1 MGCARTLP
9 TEPYHQTIGA
19 GWFHQ
24 WLQLSWDRAH
34 VPKAADDR
42 VRPLREGS
50 RTGSQ
55 KRWWKAESWGTI
67 HLWIFGASGWNIDD
81 CSQPARACESW
92 GPEGRWVAEEYAKGA
107 WGERALQEEGEE
119 GGPLS
124 ASVAE
129 IDRPRSQLDHE
140 ANFCPA
146 SDRAVQRDL
155 FPLPIPTVGSSRL
168 KSELSRK
175 SQQRLGKALNK
186 EAMVQ
191 QCVIA
196 LNDLYAGGVS
206 SPFSFHDRASTAQ
219 EAVLSHVRNSVQ
231 CLGPPPEG
239 LSRSEALLQLRA
251 FDGYGESQCPCNV
264 KSYQPDLLSL
274 PVCGNHAVPL
284 AELIGDSGGNIVG
297 DFCRSR
303 LRGRNDACE
312 ELERS
317 GVKQPYCDP
326 QLRVP
331 RIYKEFV
338 QRLVD
343 ADLVE
348 LVHEKPVEIVEP
360 FFVGKKDGRLR
371 MVIDCRRSNCW
382 FHTPDRT
389 HLCTA
394 EALSRIDL
402 DEGQQLH
409 ISTADLKDAFYHFQL
424 PEELR
429 CYFGMRPIF
438 CEQPSC
444 SQSQSIP
451 RSKLYPRLKVLP
463 MGWNHALFWCQA
475 IHQHVVQ
482 QAGATIDTCL
492 EDKAIA
498 PASSMFHIEYVDNF
512 IVLGTSKAQVDE
524 VAAAGVKALRDKGL
538 VVHEEES
545 SHGKIKVL
553 GWEFED
559 TKLRP
564 LSHRVWR
571 VKLAMERLLEVGRVS
586 GRQLEKVVGHASFIC
601 LGRREGLSVFGE
613 TYTFIH
619 RHYWSPHRI
628 WSSVRRELQI
638 FCGILP
644 LLWRDLSSPWC
655 AEVTATDAST
665 WGLGATTAV
674 FPQHEVKDLGS
685 FSERWR
691 FEHESYRKPR
701 ASTMGAAVCGEGE
714 ESEVFNWAATNEHN
728 PSNLEPISFFAK
740 KSIDKKF
747 RNLTLDTVLKPWK
760 VVGRYKWKRQ
770 EPMPVLEGRA
780 ALYAVK
786 HALRDVNHFHKR
798 HLLLS
803 DSISAVCALDRGR
816 GKSFRLRRVTQ
827 QVAALSLCSGCSFHY
842 RWLPSEWNPSD
853 APSRGSRFPVPL
865 SVLAAHGHPPVDP
878 PAEPTK
884 EEVKTTAGKGNT
896 ETKREKQSSD
906 LDWTI
911 RQTAKNRSQKT
922 AVERGGLAD
931 SSVSGG
937 CVPEEVPGQLEP
949 SEGHYRF
956 EGPEKHEG
964 ECAGP
969 SIVPDAEHHVQRWR
983 RSQSCPVH
991 VSSQFVFQSP
1001 PEVLEA
1007 DGVAFD
1013 QADTSGLEEAG
1024 PSKGSIAVAV
1034 GGRVRPSRVI
1044 FPGGTEREGWWCC
1057 SVSVCTSVLAR
1068 WLGYACRTWSH
1079 RCMDRAEGEPNGL
1092 QFFIRSK
1099 STYPRRLKSTTRLWA
1114 STNPGWGSLQRPL
1127 TGTWICPAEARPRRS
1142 SVAVLSRWK
1151 SSWRRVSTN
1160 WGWKVWEVHIHT
1172 GFVTV
1177 GQVGI
1182 TSTRCAPWQR
1192 SRREEGG
1199 SLLHRSEGTKKAEDS
1214 TNFCEAWRPRSW
1226 WSCSP
1231 LPKESKKRS
1240 LASVEAW
1247 PLSHWKSFPW
1257 DF

>member
-1 MGCARTLP
+1 
-9 TEPYHQTIGA
+9 
-19 GWFHQ
+19 
-24 WLQLSWDRAH
+24 
-34 VPKAADDR
+34 
-42 VRPLREGS
+42 
-50 RTGSQ
+50 
-55 KRWWKAESWGTI
+55 
-67 HLWIFGASGWNIDD
+67 
-81 CSQPARACESW
+81 
-92 GPEGRWVAEEYAKGA
+92 
-107 WGERALQEEGEE
+107 
-119 GGPLS
+119 
-124 ASVAE
+124 
-129 IDRPRSQLDHE
+129 
-140 ANFCPA
+140 
-146 SDRAVQRDL
+146 
-155 FPLPIPTVGSSRL
+155 
-168 KSELSRK
+168 
-175 SQQRLGKALNK
+175 
-186 EAMVQ
+186 
-191 QCVIA
+191 
-196 LNDLYAGGVS
+196 
-206 SPFSFHDRASTAQ
+206 
-219 EAVLSHVRNSVQ
+219 
-231 CLGPPPEG
+231 
-239 LSRSEALLQLRA
+239 
-251 FDGYGESQCPCNV
+251 
-264 KSYQPDLLSL
+264 
-274 PVCGNHAVPL
+274 
-284 AELIGDSGGNIVG
+284 
-297 DFCRSR
+297 
-303 LRGRNDACE
+303 
-312 ELERS
+312 
-317 GVKQPYCDP
+317 
-326 QLRVP
+326 
-331 RIYKEFV
+331 
-338 QRLVD
+338 
-343 ADLVE
+343 
-348 LVHEKPVEIVEP
+348 
-360 FFVGKKDGRLR
+360 
-371 MVIDCRRSNCW
+371 
-382 FHTPDRT
+382 
-389 HLCTA
+389 
-394 EALSRIDL
+394 LSRIDL

-1044 FPGGTEREGWWCC
+1044 FPGGTERDRADDAALFLSVPPSWRGDSATRAGLGPTGAWIGRRGSRMDCNSSSARRAHTLEDSRVRRDCELRQTLDEVHCGGHLPAPEFVRPRQGREDLQLQCSADEKVHGEGFQQTG
-1057 SVSVCTSVLAR
+1057 VGKFGKCTSIPASSRWGKSGLPAQDALPDRDPEERKVEVCCIGPKVRKRRKTQPTSAKPGAQSLDEAAVRYQKNRKNGPWPALKPGRSLTEKVFLEIFSGSGRLSKKVAQITGWTVLLWDICLGADYDLLNPANRQKLKDWIRGGKVIAFHLGTPCESFSRAR
-1068 WLGYACRTWSH
+1068 DVPPGPPPLRSDDRPLGLDNLKPHDSIKVLTGNVFMRFSAALLHLAWELHIPATLENPDRSRLWLC
-1079 RCMDRAEGEPNGL
+1079 PP
-1092 QFFIRSK
+1092 IRS
-1099 STYPRRLKSTTRLWA
+1099 LL
-1114 STNPGWGSLQRPL
+1114 
-1127 TGTWICPAEARPRRS
+1127 RRS
-1142 SVAVLSRWK
+1142 MVNRFVTHYCSWGMPYKKATGFLAIHLDLSRISAVMCFGSKRGICRFSDKRHIQLFGQNQQGQWLTKLAQPYPWK
-1151 SSWRRVSTN
+1151 LCVALA
-1160 WGWKVWEVHIHT
+1160 KCFHDFEVQTIAH
-1172 GFVTV
+1172 
-1177 GQVGI
+1177 
-1182 TSTRCAPWQR
+1182 
-1192 SRREEGG
+1192 
-1199 SLLHRSEGTKKAEDS
+1199 
-1214 TNFCEAWRPRSW
+1214 NF
-1226 WSCSP
+1226 
-1231 LPKESKKRS
+1231 SKH
-1240 LASVEAW
+1240 L
-1247 PLSHWKSFPW
+1247 
-1257 DF
+1257 